1 MKKESTVKLDKID
14 RKILFELDKN
24 CRITD
29 TQLAKRVGRSR
40 EAVKYRIK
48 QLMEKGILEKF
59 ITSINHAKLGIT
71 YYKIFL
77 QLENIPEEKDKL
89 FRFIGKHKK
98 IPWHG
103 ICSGSWDYIIGVSAK
118 SSIEFDEIKNEIFSK
133 FKHLI
138 IKKEI
143 GVMIETKQ
151 YLKKY
156 LTDEIHEV
164 KSFAGEIVDNPVDK
178 IDQKILDT
186 LANNARIP
194 IASLAGKTKSS
205 VKKVM
210 NRMKNLE
217 EKGIIIGYRISVDI
231 NKLGLEFFKII
242 LYYRYMNNEEEKRLL
257 NYVKNLPQST
267 YYVKMIAPW
276 DAELELIVKNYQ
288 ELNTI
293 IDDLRKRFHK
303 IIRNH
308 EVVVINKENW
318 LPGIKTEKL
327 RMKE

>member
-1 MKKESTVKLDKID
+1 MSNIIKLDKID
-14 RKILFELDKN
+14 RKVLFELDKN
-24 CRITD
+24 CRISD
-29 TQLAKRVGRSR
+29 TQLAKKVGRSR

-48 QLMEKGILEKF
+48 QLVEKGVIEKF

-77 QLENIPEEKDKL
+77 QLENIPEEKEKL
-89 FRFIGKHKK
+89 FSFIGNHKK

-103 ICSGSWDYIIGVSAK
+103 VCSGVWDYIIGISAK
-118 SSIEFDEIKNEIFSK
+118 SSIEFDKIKNEIFTK

-151 YLKKY
+151 YVKKY
-156 LTDEIHEV
+156 LTGEICEV
-164 KSFAGEIVDNPVDK
+164 KSFAGEIVHNEIDEL
-178 IDQKILDT
+178 DQKILNI

-194 IASLAGKTKSS
+194 IVHLAREINSS
-205 VKKVM
+205 VKIVSNKI
-210 NRMKNLE
+210 KNM
-217 EKGIIIGYRISVDI
+217 EKLGIIIGYRISIDI

-242 LYYRYMNNEEEKRLL
+242 LYYRSISPEEEKRLFE
-257 NYVKNLPQST
+257 YIKNLSQSI

-276 DAELELIVKNYQ
+276 DAELELVVNNYH
-288 ELNTI
+288 ELNNI
-293 IDDLRKRFHK
+293 IDNLRKDFHK

-308 EVVVINKENW
+308 ETVIIHKENW
-318 LPGIKTEKL
+318 LPAIEK
-327 RMKE
+327 